1 MHASTSKKIYV
12 SQLVAGRPVDDI
24 FLVTRKTLAETKAGK
39 PYLALGVGD
48 KSGEIEARLW
58 DNASEYAGGIVE
70 GSFVRIKAVAKPF
83 REQLQ
88 LSVQS
93 LEPVADDRVNLADF
107 MPASKRPQAEMLIE
121 LEAVIAQVTD
131 AGLQALL
138 REIFQGDVLA
148 RFQQAPA
155 AKKLHHAYI
164 GGLLEHSLS
173 MAGMVGK
180 TAAHYPMLDRS
191 MLLAGALL
199 HDIAKI
205 EEYRFHR
212 PPFDYT
218 DRGRLV
224 GHLVLGVE
232 LVRRAAERVEQLSLA
247 QVDQLVHIILS
258 HHGQLAFGSPVLP
271 MTPEA
276 IILHHLDDMDAKMNY
291 MEGLCDKMAQSGWQ
305 WTDYQRHLERYLYL
319 QGRGGAEEVCSD
331 QSIIPDAATEQS
343 AWSVR
348 AEQASVVAERE
359 KRQKTLFN
367 LSQV

>member
-1 MHASTSKKIYV
+1 MTALIGKKTFIT
-12 SQLVAGRPVDDI
+12 QLAAGRPVDDI
-24 FLVTRKTLAETKAGK
+24 FLVKRKTLAETKAGK
-39 PYLALGVGD
+39 PYLALGLGD
-48 KSGEIEARLW
+48 KTGEIEARLW
-58 DNASEYAGGIVE
+58 ENASEYAAGIQE

-93 LEPVADDRVNLADF
+93 LEPVTEDRINLADF
-107 MPASKRPQAEMLIE
+107 MPASKRPPAEMARE
-121 LEAVIAQVTD
+121 LDAVIAEVADTSI
-131 AGLQALL
+131 QALL
-138 REIFQGDVLA
+138 REIFQGDVLT

-155 AKKLHHAYI
+155 AKKMHHAYI

-173 MAGMVGK
+173 IAAMAAK
-180 TAAHYPMLDRS
+180 TAEHYPLLDRS
-191 MLLAGALL
+191 MLIAGALL

-205 EEYRFHR
+205 EEYSFQR

-232 LVRRAAERVEQLSLA
+232 LVRRAADRVSQLSLE

-276 IILHHLDDMDAKMNY
+276 IMLHHLDDMDAKMNY
-291 MEGLCDKMAQSGWQ
+291 LEGLRDKMTKSGWQ
-305 WTDYQRHLERYLYL
+305 WSDYQRHLERYLYL
-319 QGRGGAEEVCSD
+319 QGNGSGD
-331 QSIIPDAATEQS
+331 QVSFDAPLGHATDEAMIRPLDDAQS
-343 AWSVR
+343 PSGVTVG
-348 AEQASVVAERE
+348 QQ
-359 KRQKTLFN
+359 RQRSLF
-367 LSQV
+367 

>member
-1 MHASTSKKIYV
+1 MTASIAKKTFIT
-12 SQLVAGRPVDDI
+12 QLAAGRPVDDI

-39 PYLALGVGD
+39 PYLAMGLGD
-48 KSGEIEARLW
+48 KTGEIEARLW
-58 DNASEYAGGIVE
+58 DNASEYEAGIQE
-70 GSFVRIKAVAKPF
+70 GAFVRVRAMAKPF

-93 LEPVADDRVNLADF
+93 VEPLAEDRVNLADF
-107 MPASKRPQAEMLIE
+107 MPASKRPVAEMARE
-121 LEAVIAQVTD
+121 LDAVIAEVTD

-138 REIFQGDVLA
+138 REIFQGDVLK

-155 AKKLHHAYI
+155 AKKMHHAYI

-173 MAGMVGK
+173 IAAMATK
-180 TAAHYPMLDRS
+180 TAAHYPLLDRS
-191 MLLAGALL
+191 MLIAGALL

-205 EEYRFHR
+205 EEYSFQR

-232 LVRRAAERVEQLSLA
+232 LVRRAAEQVEQLSLE

-276 IILHHLDDMDAKMNY
+276 IMLHHLDDMDAKMNY
-291 MEGLCDKMAQSGWQ
+291 LEGLRGKMTKTGWQ
-305 WTDYQRHLERYLYL
+305 WTEYQRHLERYLYL
-319 QGRGGAEEVCSD
+319 QGNGAGAQVSFAESLGHAADEAPVRPSGDPPSQTDVTAD
-331 QSIIPDAATEQS
+331 QQ
-343 AWSVR
+343 
-348 AEQASVVAERE
+348 
-359 KRQKTLFN
+359 RQRSLF
-367 LSQV
+367 